1 MKTAGLAFLA
11 AGLLCGSAASGAQSS
26 FNNYGR
32 VVPPELIPYGE
43 VTPVPPNGCVWDNLV
58 YSNGAVI
65 ARGVPLTTYFRCDGG
80 TWTVTS
86 AGDVI
91 FGPRAPEKPRNARPA
106 PP

>member
-11 AGLLCGSAASGAQSS
+11 AGLLCPAAASAAQSS
-26 FNNYGR
+26 FNSYGPAA
-32 VVPPELIPYGE
+32 PPGFLPYAE
-43 VTPVPPNGCVWDNLV
+43 VTQVPSDGCVWDNLV

-65 ARGVPLTTYFRCDGG
+65 ARGVPLTAYFRCEGG

-86 AGDVI
+86 AGNAI
-91 FGPRAPEKPRNARPA
+91 FGPRVPERPGSAQPA

>member
-11 AGLLCGSAASGAQSS
+11 AGLLCTAAASAAQSS

-32 VVPPELIPYGE
+32 VAPPVILPYGE
-43 VTPVPPNGCVWDNLV
+43 VTPVPPSGCVWDNLV

-65 ARGVPLTTYFRCDGG
+65 VRGVPLTTYFRCEGG

-86 AGDVI
+86 AGDAI
-91 FGPRAPEKPRNARPA
+91 FGPRAPETPGSAQPT